1 MARICQTVTAATMAE
16 LRRKRDAVRDA
27 DLVELRLD
35 GVADVD
41 VAGAL
46 ADRRLPVVVTCRAA
60 WEGGRFDGAEE
71 TRLALL
77 ARAVDLGAEFVDVEW
92 RAEERRNAAIANRA
106 GIAPRSQTRLI
117 LSHHDFS
124 GCPDDL
130 ASRADAMRRA
140 APAAIVKVAVT
151 VSSLA
156 DVVRLRRD
164 TDVGDRLVIGM
175 GTPGEVTR
183 ICPWLFGAEWT
194 FAGDAAPGQI
204 SAAVLNRRYRVRDGS
219 SSTRLY
225 AITGAPLAHSASPA
239 MHNAAF
245 GALGID
251 AVYVPMATADARE
264 FLACAEALGVNGASV
279 TAPLKTAWASCGVQL
294 DEVARSAGAAN
305 TLSRSHEGWEATN
318 FDLAGFLAPLA
329 ECLVTLHDADCV
341 VLGAGG
347 AARAAALALKSIGAR
362 VRISA
367 RRPERATALAAELGV
382 SSTPWPPAPGWDLLV
397 NATPA
402 GTWPNDES
410 PIARER
416 LQGSRVYDL
425 VYHPRDTRLL
435 RWARELGIPA
445 IEGLEM
451 LVAQARRQFERWT
464 GVEAPTEVMQ
474 TAAETFLETHG
485 HTYEADIV

>member
-77 ARAVDLGAEFVDVEW
+77 ARAIELGAEFVDLEW
-92 RAEERRNAAIANRA
+92 RADRAAIGSGSR
-106 GIAPRSQTRLI
+106 TRLI

-130 ASRADAMRRA
+130 ASRAEAMRHA

-151 VSSLA
+151 VSSLE
-156 DVVRLRRD
+156 DVLRLRRD

-204 SAAVLNRRYRVRDGS
+204 SAAVLNRQYRIRDAS
-219 SSTRLY
+219 TSTRLY

-251 AVYVPMATADARE
+251 AVYVPMATTDARE

-279 TAPLKTAWASCGVQL
+279 TAPLKTAWAAGGVQL
-294 DEVARSAGAAN
+294 DDVARLAGAAN
-305 TLSRSHEGWEATN
+305 TLIRSREGWEGTN
-318 FDLAGFLAPLA
+318 FDLAGFIAPLA
-329 ECLVTLHDADCV
+329 ERVVTLHGANCV

-347 AARAAALALKSIGAR
+347 AARAAALALKSIGAH
-362 VRISA
+362 VRIAA
-367 RRPERATALAAELGV
+367 RRPERAAELAVELGV
-382 SSTPWPPAPGWDLLV
+382 NSSPWPPAPGWDLLV
-397 NATPA
+397 NATTV

-410 PIARER
+410 PVGRES
-416 LQGSRVYDL
+416 LQGKRVYDL
-425 VYHPRDTRLL
+425 VYHPRETRLL
-435 RWARELGIPA
+435 RWARELGIPT
-445 IEGLEM
+445 IDGLEM

-485 HTYEADIV
+485 HSL

>member
-35 GVADVD
+35 GVSDVD

-77 ARAVDLGAEFVDVEW
+77 ARAIDLGAEFVDVEW
-92 RAEERRNAAIANRA
+92 RAERGAIGTN
-106 GIAPRSQTRLI
+106 PRTRLI
-117 LSHHDFS
+117 LSNHDFG

-130 ASRADAMRRA
+130 AARALAMRGDD
-140 APAAIVKVAVT
+140 PAAIVKVAVT
-151 VSSLA
+151 VSSLG
-156 DVVRLRRD
+156 DVMRLQRD

-204 SAAVLNRRYRVRDGS
+204 SAAVLNGQYRVRDAS
-219 SSTRLY
+219 TSTRLY

-251 AVYVPMATADARE
+251 AVYVPLATTDARE

-279 TAPLKTAWASCGVQL
+279 TAPLKTAWASCGVRL
-294 DEVARSAGAAN
+294 DEIARLAGAAN
-305 TLSRSHEGWEATN
+305 TLSRSRDGWEATN
-318 FDLAGFLAPLA
+318 FDLEGFLAPLA
-329 ECLVTLHDADCV
+329 ERIVTLDGASCA

-367 RRPERATALAAELGV
+367 RRSERASALAAELGV
-382 SSTPWPPAPGWDLLV
+382 ESTPWPPAPGWDLLV
-397 NATPA
+397 NATPV
-402 GTWPNDES
+402 GTWPTDES
-410 PIARER
+410 PVARDS

-425 VYHPRDTRLL
+425 VYHPRETRLL
-435 RWARELGIPA
+435 RWASELGIPT
-445 IEGLEM
+445 IGGLEM

-474 TAAETFLETHG
+474 IAAETFLEAHG
-485 HTYEADIV
+485 HSYEADIV

>member
-16 LRRKRDAVRDA
+16 LRRKRDAVCDA

-35 GVADVD
+35 GVTDVD

-77 ARAVDLGAEFVDVEW
+77 TQAVDHGAEFVDIEW
-92 RAEERRNAAIANRA
+92 RADRGALGARP
-106 GIAPRSQTRLI
+106 GTRLI

-124 GCPDDL
+124 GCPSDL
-130 ASRADAMRRA
+130 SARAEAMRRA
-140 APAAIVKVAVT
+140 APDAIVKVAVA
-151 VSSLA
+151 VSSLE
-156 DVVRLRRD
+156 DVMRLRRE

-204 SAAVLNRRYRVRDGS
+204 SAAVLNGQYRVRDAS
-219 SSTRLY
+219 TSTRLY

-251 AVYVPMATADARE
+251 AVYVPMAATAARE
-264 FLACAEALGVNGASV
+264 FLTCAEALGVSGASV
-279 TAPLKTAWASCGVQL
+279 TAPLKTAFASCGVEL
-294 DEVARSAGAAN
+294 DEIARMAGAAN
-305 TLSRSHEGWEATN
+305 TLSRRRGGWDATN
-318 FDLAGFLAPLA
+318 FDLAGFIAPLT
-329 ECLVTLHDADCV
+329 ERVITLHDTDCV

-347 AARAAALALKSIGAR
+347 AARAAGLALKNSGAH
-362 VRISA
+362 VRICA
-367 RRPERATALAAELGV
+367 RRPEQAAALAAELGV
-382 SSTPWPPAPGWDLLV
+382 DISPWPPAPGWDLLV
-397 NATPA
+397 NATPV

-410 PIARER
+410 PLSREA
-416 LQGSRVYDL
+416 LEGGRVYDL
-425 VYHPRDTRLL
+425 VYHPRETTLL
-435 RWARELGIPA
+435 RWARERGLATID
-445 IEGLEM
+445 GLEM

-464 GVEAPTEVMQ
+464 GVDAPTQVMQ
-474 TAAETFLETHG
+474 AAAETFLTTHG
-485 HTYEADIV
+485 HSYEADIV

>member
-35 GVADVD
+35 GVSDVD

-77 ARAVDLGAEFVDVEW
+77 AQAIDLGAEFVDVEW
-92 RAEERRNAAIANRA
+92 RAERGAIGTN
-106 GIAPRSQTRLI
+106 PRTRLI
-117 LSHHDFS
+117 LSHHVFS

-130 ASRADAMRRA
+130 AARAQAMRGDD
-140 APAAIVKVAVT
+140 PAAIVKVAVT
-151 VSSLA
+151 VSSLG
-156 DVVRLRRD
+156 DVMRLQRD

-204 SAAVLNRRYRVRDGS
+204 GAAVLNGQYRIRDAS
-219 SSTRLY
+219 TSTRLY

-251 AVYVPMATADARE
+251 AVYVPMATTDARE

-279 TAPLKTAWASCGVQL
+279 TAPLKTAWASCGVHL
-294 DEVARSAGAAN
+294 DEIARLTGAAN
-305 TLSRSHEGWEATN
+305 TLSRSRDGWEATN

-329 ECLVTLHDADCV
+329 ERVVTLDDANCV

-367 RRPERATALAAELGV
+367 RRPERATPAAG
-382 SSTPWPPAPGWDLLV
+382 PQIRPG
-397 NATPA
+397 
-402 GTWPNDES
+402 
-410 PIARER
+410 R
-416 LQGSRVYDL
+416 
-425 VYHPRDTRLL
+425 
-435 RWARELGIPA
+435 
-445 IEGLEM
+445 
-451 LVAQARRQFERWT
+451 
-464 GVEAPTEVMQ
+464 
-474 TAAETFLETHG
+474 
-485 HTYEADIV
+485 

>member
-41 VAGAL
+41 VDGAL

-77 ARAVDLGAEFVDVEW
+77 GRAIDLGAEYVDVEW
-92 RAEERRNAAIANRA
+92 RADRRAITGSSR
-106 GIAPRSQTRLI
+106 TRLV

-124 GCPDDL
+124 GCPADL
-130 ASRADAMRRA
+130 GSRAAAMRRD
-140 APAAIVKVAVT
+140 APAAIVKVAVA
-151 VSSLA
+151 VSSLG
-156 DVVRLRRD
+156 DVERLSRD
-164 TDVGDRLVIGM
+164 TDVGDRVVIGM

-183 ICPWLFGAEWT
+183 ICPWLFGSEWT

-204 SAAVLNRRYRVRDGS
+204 SADVLARQYRVREAS

-225 AITGAPLAHSASPA
+225 AITGSPLTHSASPA

-251 AVYVPMATADARE
+251 AVYVPMATTDAGE
-264 FLACAEALGVNGASV
+264 FLACAETLGVAGASV
-279 TAPLKTAWASCGVQL
+279 TSPLKTAWATCGVEL
-294 DEVARSAGAAN
+294 DEVARRVGAAN
-305 TLSRSHEGWEATN
+305 TLTRSHQGWEATN
-318 FDLAGFLAPLA
+318 FDVAGFMAPLLETGVNLRDA
-329 ECLVTLHDADCV
+329 VCLVV
-341 VLGAGG
+341 GAGG
-347 AARAAALALKSIGAR
+347 AARAAGLALKGGGAR

-367 RRPERATALAAELGV
+367 RRSERAEALAAELGV
-382 SSTPWPPAPGWDLLV
+382 EPAAWPPAPNWDLLV
-397 NATPA
+397 NATPV
-402 GTWPNDES
+402 GTWPNAES
-410 PIARER
+410 PIPIEVLR
-416 LQGSRVYDL
+416 GGRVYDL
-425 VYHPRDTRLL
+425 VYHPRETTLL
-435 RWARELGIPA
+435 RWARER
-445 IEGLEM
+445 GLPTIDGLAM

-464 GVEAPTEVMQ
+464 GVEAPLQVMQ
-474 TAAETFLETHG
+474 SAAEMFLETHG
-485 HTYEADIV
+485 HSR

>member
-77 ARAVDLGAEFVDVEW
+77 ARAIEMGAEFVDVEW
-92 RAEERRNAAIANRA
+92 RADRGAIGTN
-106 GIAPRSQTRLI
+106 PRTRLV

-130 ASRADAMRRA
+130 AARAQAMRGDD
-140 APAAIVKVAVT
+140 PAAIVKLAVT
-151 VSSLA
+151 VSSLG
-156 DVVRLRRD
+156 DVMRLQRD
-164 TDVGDRLVIGM
+164 TDVGDRIVIGM

-204 SAAVLNRRYRVRDGS
+204 SAAVLNRQYRVRDGS

-264 FLACAEALGVNGASV
+264 FLVCAETLGVNGASV
-279 TAPLKTAWASCGVQL
+279 TAPLKTAWASCGVEL
-294 DEVARSAGAAN
+294 DEIARLAGAAN
-305 TLSRSHEGWEATN
+305 TLSRSPDGWEATN
-318 FDLAGFLAPLA
+318 FDLAGFIAPLA
-329 ECLVTLHDADCV
+329 ERVVPLHDADCV
-341 VLGAGG
+341 ILGAGG
-347 AARAAALALKSIGAR
+347 AARAAALALKSSGAR

-367 RRPERATALAAELGV
+367 RRQERAAELAVELGV

-410 PIARER
+410 PIARDSLR
-416 LQGSRVYDL
+416 GSRVYDL
-425 VYHPRDTRLL
+425 VYHPRETRLL
-435 RWARELGIPA
+435 RWARELGIPT
-445 IEGLEM
+445 IDGLEM

-464 GVEAPTEVMQ
+464 GVEAPTAVMQ
-474 TAAETFLETHG
+474 TAAETFLKTHG
-485 HTYEADIV
+485 HSL

>member
-35 GVADVD
+35 GVSDVD

-46 ADRRLPVVVTCRAA
+46 TDRRLPVVVTCRAA

-77 ARAVDLGAEFVDVEW
+77 AQAVRLGAEFVDVEW
-92 RAEERRNAAIANRA
+92 RADRGAIGTN
-106 GIAPRSQTRLI
+106 PRTRLI
-117 LSHHDFS
+117 LSHHDFK

-130 ASRADAMRRA
+130 AARALAMRGDD
-140 APAAIVKVAVT
+140 PAAIVKVAVT
-151 VSSLA
+151 VSSLE
-156 DVVRLRRD
+156 DVMRLRRE

-204 SAAVLNRRYRVRDGS
+204 SAAALNGQYRVRNGS

-225 AITGAPLAHSASPA
+225 AITGSPLAHSASPA

-251 AVYVPMATADARE
+251 AVYVPMATTDARQ
-264 FLACAEALGVNGASV
+264 FLACAEALGVSGASV
-279 TAPLKTAWASCGVQL
+279 TAPLKTAWASCGVHL
-294 DEVARSAGAAN
+294 DEIARLAGAAN
-305 TLSRSHEGWEATN
+305 TLRRRPDGWEANN
-318 FDLAGFLAPLA
+318 FDLAGFIDPLS
-329 ECLVTLHDADCV
+329 ERVVTLHDADCV

-347 AARAAALALKSIGAR
+347 AARAAALALKSLGAR

-367 RRPERATALAAELGV
+367 RRPEKAAALAAELGV
-382 SSTPWPPAPGWDLLV
+382 DAGTWPPAAEWDLLV

-410 PIARER
+410 PVPRDTLR
-416 LQGSRVYDL
+416 GRRVYDL
-425 VYHPRDTRLL
+425 VYHPRETRLL
-435 RWARELGIPA
+435 RWARELGIPT
-445 IEGLEM
+445 IGGLEM
-451 LVAQARRQFERWT
+451 LVAQARRQFELWT
-464 GVEAPTEVMQ
+464 GVEAPAQVMQ

-485 HTYEADIV
+485 HSYEADIV

>member
-16 LRRKRDAVRDA
+16 LRRERDAVRDA

-35 GVADVD
+35 GVTDVD

-46 ADRRLPVVVTCRAA
+46 AGRRLPVVVTCRAA

-77 ARAVDLGAEFVDVEW
+77 ARAVDLGAEFVDIEW
-92 RAEERRNAAIANRA
+92 RADRGAI
-106 GIAPRSQTRLI
+106 GRSSRTRLI

-124 GCPDDL
+124 ECPDDL
-130 ASRADAMRRA
+130 SARADAMRRA
-140 APAAIVKVAVT
+140 APDAIVKVAVA
-151 VSSLA
+151 VSSLG
-156 DVVRLRRD
+156 DVMRLRRE

-204 SAAVLNRRYRVRDGS
+204 SAAVLTRQYRVRDAS
-219 SSTRLY
+219 TSTRLY

-245 GALGID
+245 GACGID
-251 AVYVPMATADARE
+251 AVYVPMATTDARE
-264 FLACAEALGVNGASV
+264 FLACADALGVSGASV
-279 TAPLKTAWASCGVQL
+279 TAPLKTAWASCGVEL
-294 DEVARSAGAAN
+294 DEIARMAGAAN
-305 TLSRSHEGWEATN
+305 TLSRSRSGWDATN

-329 ECLVTLHDADCV
+329 ERVVILHDTDCV

-347 AARAAALALKSIGAR
+347 AARAASLALKSIGAR
-362 VRISA
+362 VHICA
-367 RRPERATALAAELGV
+367 RRPEQAAGLAAELGV
-382 SSTPWPPAPGWDLLV
+382 TSTPWPPSAHWDLLV
-397 NATPA
+397 NATPV

-410 PIARER
+410 PVAREALR
-416 LQGSRVYDL
+416 DGGRVYDL
-425 VYHPRDTRLL
+425 VYHPRDTKLL
-435 RWARELGIPA
+435 RWARELGLPTID
-445 IEGLEM
+445 GLEM

-474 TAAETFLETHG
+474 AAAETFLETHG
-485 HTYEADIV
+485 HSYEADIV

>member
-77 ARAVDLGAEFVDVEW
+77 AQAIDLGAEFVDVEW
-92 RAEERRNAAIANRA
+92 RADRGAIGTN
-106 GIAPRSQTRLI
+106 PRTRLV

-130 ASRADAMRRA
+130 AARAQAMRGDD
-140 APAAIVKVAVT
+140 PAAIVKLAVT
-151 VSSLA
+151 VSSLG
-156 DVVRLRRD
+156 DVMRLQRD
-164 TDVGDRLVIGM
+164 TDVGDRIVIGM

-204 SAAVLNRRYRVRDGS
+204 SAAVLNRQYRVRDGS

-264 FLACAEALGVNGASV
+264 FLVCAETLGVNGASV
-279 TAPLKTAWASCGVQL
+279 TAPLKTAWASCGVEL
-294 DEVARSAGAAN
+294 DEIARLAGAAN
-305 TLSRSHEGWEATN
+305 TLSRSPDGWEATN
-318 FDLAGFLAPLA
+318 FDLAGFIAPLA
-329 ECLVTLHDADCV
+329 ERVVPLHDADCV
-341 VLGAGG
+341 ILGAGG
-347 AARAAALALKSIGAR
+347 AARAAALALKSSGAR

-367 RRPERATALAAELGV
+367 RRQERAAELAVELGV

-410 PIARER
+410 PIARDSLR
-416 LQGSRVYDL
+416 GSRVYDL
-425 VYHPRDTRLL
+425 VYHPRETRLL
-435 RWARELGIPA
+435 RWARELGIPT
-445 IEGLEM
+445 IDGLEM

-464 GVEAPTEVMQ
+464 GVEAPTAVMQ
-474 TAAETFLETHG
+474 TAAETFLKTHG
-485 HTYEADIV
+485 HSL

>member
-1 MARICQTVTAATMAE
+1 MARICHTVTAATMAE

-35 GVADVD
+35 GVTDVD

-46 ADRRLPVVVTCRAA
+46 ADRRLPVVVTCRAG

-77 ARAVDLGAEFVDVEW
+77 AQAIDLGAEFVDVEW
-92 RAEERRNAAIANRA
+92 RAKRD
-106 GIAPRSQTRLI
+106 GLGQSPRTRLI

-124 GCPDDL
+124 GCPEDL

-140 APAAIVKVAVT
+140 APGAIVKVAVA
-151 VSSLA
+151 VSSLG
-156 DVVRLRRD
+156 DVMRLRRD

-204 SAAVLNRRYRVRDGS
+204 SAATLSQQYRVRDAS
-219 SSTRLY
+219 ASTTLY

-251 AVYVPMATADARE
+251 AVYVPMATTDARE
-264 FLACAEALGVNGASV
+264 FLACAEQLGVKGVSV
-279 TAPLKTAWASCGVQL
+279 TAPLKTAWVSCGVEL
-294 DEVARSAGAAN
+294 DEIARMAGAAN
-305 TLSRSHEGWEATN
+305 TLTRSAQGWDATN
-318 FDLAGFLAPLA
+318 FDLAGFIAPLA
-329 ECLVTLHDADCV
+329 ERVVTLHDADCV

-347 AARAAALALKSIGAR
+347 AARAAGLALKSIGAR
-362 VRISA
+362 VSLCA
-367 RRPERATALAAELGV
+367 RRPERARVLAAELGV
-382 SSTPWPPAPGWDLLV
+382 EATPWPPAPGWNLLV
-397 NATPA
+397 NATPV

-410 PIARER
+410 PVPRE
-416 LQGSRVYDL
+416 LVQGGRVYDL

-435 RWARELGIPA
+435 RWARERGLPTID
-445 IEGLEM
+445 GLEM

-464 GVEAPTEVMQ
+464 GVEAPRQVMQ

-485 HTYEADIV
+485 HSYEADIV

>member
-16 LRRKRDAVRDA
+16 LRRKRDEVRDA

-46 ADRRLPVVVTCRAA
+46 ADRRLPMVVTCRAA

-77 ARAVDLGAEFVDVEW
+77 GRAIDLGAEFVDVEW
-92 RAEERRNAAIANRA
+92 RADRSAIGTN
-106 GIAPRSQTRLI
+106 PRTRLI
-117 LSHHDFS
+117 LSHHDFR

-130 ASRADAMRRA
+130 AARVQAMRGDD
-140 APAAIVKVAVT
+140 PAAIVKVAVT
-151 VSSLA
+151 VSSLG

-164 TDVGDRLVIGM
+164 TDVGDRIVIGM

-204 SAAVLNRRYRVRDGS
+204 SAALLNRQYRVREGS

-251 AVYVPMATADARE
+251 AVYVPMATTDARE

-279 TAPLKTAWASCGVQL
+279 TAPLKTSWACCGVEL
-294 DEVARSAGAAN
+294 DEIARLAGAAN
-305 TLSRSHEGWEATN
+305 TLSRSSGGWEATN
-318 FDLAGFLAPLA
+318 FDLAGFIAPLA
-329 ECLVTLHDADCV
+329 ERVVTLHDADCV

-367 RRPERATALAAELGV
+367 RRPERAAALTAELGV
-382 SSTPWPPAPGWDLLV
+382 SSTPWPPAPGWDVLV

-410 PIARER
+410 PIARDS
-416 LQGSRVYDL
+416 LHGGLVYDL

-435 RWARELGIPA
+435 RWARELGIPT
-445 IEGLEM
+445 IDGLEM

-485 HTYEADIV
+485 QSYEADIV